1 MNLERVR
8 VVAGGVVHELDP
20 QDIALANEA
29 PANEDREPLVMP
41 LRGEPDDELTGRTRH
56 EVVLDGWRFEV
67 TVESAARAALRERAG
82 AAAGGARQTTAERIR
97 AQLPGRIVA
106 VFVAAGDQVAAG
118 QPLVALEA
126 MKMENEVRAPRA
138 GRIASVRVETGNRV
152 ELGDE
157 LVVLE

>member
-1 MNLERVR
+1 MNFERLR

-20 QDIALANEA
+20 HEIAPPDGARA
-29 PANEDREPLVMP
+29 DEDREALVTSLP
-41 LRGEPDDELTGRTRH
+41 GEPDDQLTGRTRY
-56 EVVLDGWRFEV
+56 EVVLDGWRFDV

-82 AAAGGARQTTAERIR
+82 AAAGGVRQTAADRIR

-106 VFVAAGDQVAAG
+106 VFVAAGDQVTAG

-138 GRIASVRVETGNRV
+138 GRIATVQVETGNRV

>member
-1 MNLERVR
+1 MNLDRLRVHT
-8 VVAGGVVHELDP
+8 GGIVSELDA
-20 QDIALANEA
+20 QQIASLEGPDSRETRDALVLPL
-29 PANEDREPLVMP
+29 PAEP
-41 LRGEPDDELTGRTRH
+41 GDELTGRTRH
-56 EVVLDGWRFEV
+56 EIVLAGWRFEV

-82 AAAGGARQTTAERIR
+82 VSAGGSRQTAADRIR

-106 VFVAAGDQVAAG
+106 VFVAVGDQVAAG
-118 QPLVALEA
+118 QPLLALEA

-138 GRIASVRVETGNRV
+138 GRIASVGVEAGKLV